1 MGRGIRIIFLL
12 LSCLAFGSPLLAQQG
27 NIWTFG
33 DLAGVDFNSGSPVSF
48 TGSAMTTIEG
58 SATISDNNGNLL
70 FYTHGSKVWDKNHNQ
85 MPNGFGLLGD
95 SSSSQSGIIVPHPA
109 NPNLYF
115 IVTVDDI
122 PSTNGMN
129 YSEVDITL
137 NGGFGDVVVATKNTS
152 MFAPS
157 TERVT
162 AVTHSNGTDI
172 WIIGHEVGNNRYLAY
187 LIDATGVNLTPVVSD
202 VGVVHELGSHSIGY
216 LKATSQGD
224 RIGVVLNKLTVDTID
239 NVEVLDFDNTTGLIS
254 NPISWDPPFTNLY
267 GLEFSPNGNLLYV
280 SGLFGGGIHQYNL
293 LAGSATAI
301 AASDVQ
307 ISAANKTAIQLA
319 PDGKLYAAH
328 SGLGFLAVINAPDVP
343 GIGCNFQDSAV
354 NIMPATGRLGLPNF
368 APSFFLNISINFTG
382 LCQNDTSFFS
392 TDTANVN
399 SVLWSFGDPASGTAD
414 TSTSFLPFHI
424 FSDTGTFTVTL
435 VAFGLGGN
443 DTVIKNIK
451 ISDIPSANL
460 GNDTSLCQGDTLI
473 LDAYL
478 PGFTYTWQDNSTDS
492 IFEVTAAG
500 TYSVAVQ
507 NICGTTNDTILVSLD
522 DSLVFT
528 LGPDSVLCEGN
539 TYTIDPN
546 ITAAANYLWHDNS
559 TGSTFEATQ
568 SDTVI
573 LNATN
578 GCGTFS
584 DTTIIEV
591 TPLPIAGLPA
601 DTIICNDIQLVL
613 NTPGEDSVSYIWQD
627 SSTVSFQNIDTSGSY
642 WLAAFNDCGFTIDT
656 FNVTFIAPITTE
668 LGPDTTICSEDTLEL
683 IATSAGATSYLWSD
697 GSIDTSL
704 QVSQTGTYLVTVTS
718 EPCTLTDQLDVVLD
732 RNTCFEGIDCAI
744 IAPNVFTPN
753 NDGINDEFLVSSS
766 CSFTGYQ
773 LTVYSRWGQK
783 VFTSNRPL
791 LGWDGSAGGLPLPN
805 GVYYWLLDY
814 QHEVV
819 VDVDRNEQAG
829 SVSLMR

>member
-12 LSCLAFGSPLLAQQG
+12 LSCLFLGFPLLAQQG

-33 DLAGVDFNSGSPVSF
+33 DSAGVDFNSGSPISF
-48 TGSAMTTIEG
+48 TGSAMNTFEG
-58 SATISDNNGNLL
+58 CATIADNNGNLL
-70 FYTHGSKVWDKNHNQ
+70 FYTDGSIVWDKNHIQ

-95 SSSSQSGIIVPHPA
+95 ASSTQSGIIVPHPA
-109 NPNLYF
+109 NPNLYYV
-115 IVTVDDI
+115 ITVDAI
-122 PSTNGMN
+122 PSTDGLN
-129 YSEVDITL
+129 YSEVDLTL
-137 NGGFGDVVVATKNTS
+137 NGGFGDVVVATKNTP
-152 MFAPS
+152 MAAPS
-157 TERVT
+157 TEKVA
-162 AVTHSNGTDI
+162 AVTHSNGTDF
-172 WIIGHEVGNNRYLAY
+172 WIIAHEVDNSRYLAY
-187 LIDATGVNLTPVVSD
+187 LIDATGINLTPVVSD
-202 VGVVHELGSHSIGY
+202 VGQVHGMGSFSAGY
-216 LKATSQGD
+216 LKANSQGD
-224 RIGVVLNKLTVDTID
+224 RIGVVLSNFLTDTID
-239 NVEVLDFDNTTGLIS
+239 NVEVLDFDNSTGLIT
-254 NPISWDPPFTNLY
+254 NPISWDPPFNTLY
-267 GLEFSPNGNLLYV
+267 GLEFSPNGNLLYI
-280 SGLFGGGIHQYNL
+280 SSLSGGGTHQYNL

-301 AASDVQ
+301 AASAVQ
-307 ISAANKTAIQLA
+307 ISTANNAAIQLA
-319 PDGKLYAAH
+319 PDGKLYAVQF
-328 SGLGFLAVINAPDVP
+328 GLEFLAAINSPNVQ

-354 NIMPATGRLGLPNF
+354 SIAPASGQLGLPTF
-368 APSFFLNISINFTG
+368 IQSFFLNTSFNVTG
-382 LCQNDTSFFS
+382 LCLNDTTFFS
-392 TDTANVN
+392 PDTANVN

-414 TSTSFLPFHI
+414 TSTNFFPFHLY
-424 FSDTGTFTVTL
+424 SNAGTYTVTL
-435 VAFGLGGN
+435 IAFGTGGN
-443 DTVIKNIK
+443 DTVTQNIE
-451 ISDIPSANL
+451 ILNLPTANL
-460 GNDTSLCQGDTLI
+460 GNDTSLCLGDTLI
-473 LDAYL
+473 LDAFL

-656 FNVTFIAPITTE
+656 FNVTFFAPITTE
-668 LGPDTTICSEDTLEL
+668 LGPDTTICNEDTLEL
-683 IATSAGATSYLWSD
+683 IATSAGATGYLWSN

-704 QVSQTGTYLVTVTS
+704 QVNQTGTYLVTVTS
-718 EPCTLTDQLDVVLD
+718 GPCTLTDQVDVVLD

-783 VFTSNRPL
+783 VFTSDRPL
-791 LGWDGSAGGLPLPN
+791 LGWDGSVGGLPLPN
-805 GVYYWLLDY
+805 GVYYWVLDY